1 MLPLGIHPGFL
12 LILLIIVLI
21 VFGPGKLP
29 ELGSAIGRGIRE
41 FRKESDKIVDEV
53 RSSATEKES
62 SPAAPAEV
70 RPTETRPAETR
81 PTVTSEKPAG
91 STESARAETDR

>member
-1 MLPLGIHPGFL
+1 MIPFNLHPGFL

-21 VFGPGKLP
+21 IFGPGKLP

-53 RSSATEKES
+53 RSSATERETP
-62 SPAAPAEV
+62 PAAAASEV
-70 RPTETRPAETR
+70 RPAEDR
-81 PTVTSEKPAG
+81 PTVTSEKPAA
-91 STESARAETDR
+91 STETARAETEH

>member
-53 RSSATEKES
+53 RSSGTEKES
-62 SPAAPAEV
+62 PPAAPSEV
-70 RPTETRPAETR
+70 RPTESR
-81 PTVTSEKPAG
+81 PTVTSEQPAAP
-91 STESARAETDR
+91 TEAAKAETER

>member
-21 VFGPGKLP
+21 IFGPGKLP

-41 FRKESDKIVDEV
+41 FRRESDKIVDEV
-53 RSSATEKES
+53 RSSS
-62 SPAAPAEV
+62 SERETPPAAPAEA
-70 RPTETRPAETR
+70 RPTESR
-81 PTVTSEKPAG
+81 PTVASEKPAA
-91 STESARAETDR
+91 SPEAAKAETEH

>member
-21 VFGPGKLP
+21 IFGPGKLP

-41 FRKESDKIVDEV
+41 FRRESDKIVDEV
-53 RSSATEKES
+53 RSSSTERES
-62 SPAAPAEV
+62 PPAAPAAEV
-70 RPTETRPAETR
+70 RPTESR
-81 PTVTSEKPAG
+81 PTVTSEKPPTSPEA
-91 STESARAETDR
+91 AKAEPER

>member
-1 MLPLGIHPGFL
+1 MLPFGLHPGFL

-53 RSSATEKES
+53 KSSATEKES
-62 SPAAPAEV
+62 APAAAAEAK
-70 RPTETRPAETR
+70 PTESR
-81 PTVTSEKPAG
+81 PTVTSEKPAA
-91 STESARAETDR
+91 SPEATKAETEH

>member
-41 FRKESDKIVDEV
+41 FRKESDKIVDDV
-53 RSSATEKES
+53 RSSATDRES

-70 RPTETRPAETR
+70 RPTETRP
-81 PTVTSEKPAG
+81 TVVSEKPAA

>member
-53 RSSATEKES
+53 RSSATDRES

-70 RPTETRPAETR
+70 RPTETK
-81 PTVTSEKPAG
+81 PTVVSEKPAA

>member
-53 RSSATEKES
+53 RSSSTERES
-62 SPAAPAEV
+62 PPPAPAAEAK
-70 RPTETRPAETR
+70 PTESRS
-81 PTVTSEKPAG
+81 TVTSEKPAA
-91 STESARAETDR
+91 STESARAETDH

>member
-53 RSSATEKES
+53 RSSGTEKES

-70 RPTETRPAETR
+70 RPTETRP
-81 PTVTSEKPAG
+81 TVTSEKPAA

>member
-1 MLPLGIHPGFL
+1 MLPFGLHPGFL

-41 FRKESDKIVDEV
+41 FRRESDKIIDEV
-53 RSSATEKES
+53 KTSAAEKES
-62 SPAAPAEV
+62 
-70 RPTETRPAETR
+70 T
-81 PTVTSEKPAG
+81 PTVSSETPTASSEAAK
-91 STESARAETDR
+91 SDRER

>member
-21 VFGPGKLP
+21 IFGPGKLP

-53 RSSATEKES
+53 RSSSSSTERETPP
-62 SPAAPAEV
+62 PAPAAEV
-70 RPTETRPAETR
+70 RPTETR
-81 PTVTSEKPAG
+81 PTVTSEKPAASPEPG
-91 STESARAETDR
+91 KAETEH

>member
-1 MLPLGIHPGFL
+1 MLPFGIHPGFL

-53 RSSATEKES
+53 RSSGTEKES
-62 SPAAPAEV
+62 PPAAPAEV
-70 RPTETRPAETR
+70 RPTETRP
-81 PTVTSEKPAG
+81 TVVSEKPATP
-91 STESARAETDR
+91 TEAAKAETER

>member
-1 MLPLGIHPGFL
+1 MLPFGIHPGFL

-53 RSSATEKES
+53 RSSGTEKES
-62 SPAAPAEV
+62 PPAAATEV
-70 RPTETRPAETR
+70 KPTESRPAAG
-81 PTVTSEKPAG
+81 SEKPAA
-91 STESARAETDR
+91 SPEAARAETER

>member
-21 VFGPGKLP
+21 IFGPGKLP

-41 FRKESDKIVDEV
+41 FRRESDKIVDEV
-53 RSSATEKES
+53 RSSASERETP
-62 SPAAPAEV
+62 PAAPTTEA
-70 RPTETRPAETR
+70 RPTDTR
-81 PTVTSEKPAG
+81 PTVTSEKPAA
-91 STESARAETDR
+91 STEAAKAESER

>member
-53 RSSATEKES
+53 RSSGTEKES
-62 SPAAPAEV
+62 SPATA
-70 RPTETRPAETR
+70 TEARPAENT
-81 PTVTSEKPAG
+81 PTVTSEKPAPP
-91 STESARAETDR
+91 TESARAESER